1 MIDLNLKKNF
11 PFKYFK
17 KEITNSTNSRD
28 SKFIETELPKFI
40 ETKLSNLT

>member
-17 KEITNSTNSRD
+17 KEITKRD

-40 ETKLSNLT
+40 ETKLSNLA